1 MQPRKIYG
9 SLETGFLVSILQ
21 AVGTVTSSPLFP
33 LPFGQGLEMCGPHRR
48 FAPLLPRTLRRIPQ
62 AVSTV
67 ATGVCKYA
75 ELHSRHCK
83 VSIPQAV
90 STVTSSPLFSLP
102 FGQGLEMCGPHR
114 RFTPLLPR
122 TLRRI
127 PQAVGTVAT
136 TETNTL
142 QVAGENRVSIPQAVS
157 TVATTLIKLA

>member
-1 MQPRKIYG
+1 
-9 SLETGFLVSILQ
+9 
-21 AVGTVTSSPLFP
+21 
-33 LPFGQGLEMCGPHRR
+33 MCGPHRR
-48 FAPLLPRTLRRIPQ
+48 FTPLLPRTLRRIPQ

>member
-1 MQPRKIYG
+1 M
-9 SLETGFLVSILQ
+9 ILLLYIFRFIPQ
-21 AVGTVTSSPLFP
+21 SVGTFTLSFSFSL
-33 LPFGQGLEMCGPHRR
+33 LFGQGLEMCGPHRR
-48 FAPLLPRTLRRIPQ
+48 FAPLLPRTLRRIPQAVNTVTSLPLFSPPVGQGLEMCGPLRRIPQ

-102 FGQGLEMCGPHR
+102 FSQGLEMCGPHR
-114 RFTPLLPR
+114 RFAPLLPR

-127 PQAVGTVAT
+127 P
-136 TETNTL
+136 
-142 QVAGENRVSIPQAVS
+142 
-157 TVATTLIKLA
+157 

>member
-1 MQPRKIYG
+1 
-9 SLETGFLVSILQ
+9 
-21 AVGTVTSSPLFP
+21 
-33 LPFGQGLEMCGPHRR
+33 MCGPHRR

-67 ATGVCKYA
+67 
-75 ELHSRHCK
+75 
-83 VSIPQAV
+83 
-90 STVTSSPLFSLP
+90 TSLPLFSPP

-136 TETNTL
+136 T
-142 QVAGENRVSIPQAVS
+142 VGEVLYFYHVKGFQYR
-157 TVATTLIKLA
+157 KR